1 MKDLEVY
8 ENEIDIYADDYIKSL
23 ANEEDIYKV
32 STFKGMLKHIFKH
45 VFKAKK
51 SEKTLYQ
58 LKTNIDTSDIDTINE
73 IWDIYTS
80 LCYKYNHNPSL
91 LGFSLLTGIN
101 DDTFNSWRTGEV
113 RASSGHSAAVKRWK
127 KECELALADRTS
139 EQNSVGSMFLLKSC
153 YGYSKQLTSLTRR
166 DCQKKAGQRSQRSM
180 QSINNYHRN
189 QIYKH
194 NIYIIKALCTIRQ

>member
-8 ENEIDIYADDYIKSL
+8 ENEIEIYAEDYIKSL
-23 ANEEDIYKV
+23 ANEDDIYKV

-51 SEKTLYQ
+51 NEKTLYQ

-73 IWDIYTS
+73 IWDTYTS
-80 LCYKYNHNPSL
+80 LCYKYNHNTSL

-101 DDTFNSWRTGEV
+101 EVTFYSWRTGEV

-153 YGYSKQLTSLTRR
+153 YGYSEQQTVNIVDQTGLPKESRTEIAKKYAEHQQLP
-166 DCQKKAGQRSQRSM
+166 QKP
-180 QSINNYHRN
+180 N
-189 QIYKH
+189 
-194 NIYIIKALCTIRQ
+194 L

>member
-8 ENEIDIYADDYIKSL
+8 ENEIEIYAEDYIKSL
-23 ANEEDIYKV
+23 ANEDDIYKV

-101 DDTFNSWRTGEV
+101 DDTFHSWKVGEV
-113 RASSGHSAAVKRWK
+113 RNASSVHSDSVKRWL

-153 YGYSKQLTSLTRR
+153 YGYSEQQTVNIVDQTGLPKESRAEIAKKYAEHQQLP
-166 DCQKKAGQRSQRSM
+166 QKP
-180 QSINNYHRN
+180 N
-189 QIYKH
+189 
-194 NIYIIKALCTIRQ
+194 L